1 MSNLTG
7 GRTNQK
13 LRTHVALVECAA
25 QLVRE
30 GKTFTVAEV
39 ADRARIGRTT
49 AYRYFPSVET
59 LVVHATLFAS
69 TQVEKE
75 SIDAA
80 LESKDTSEDRLRS
93 VVEAS
98 DITITDHDYLYR
110 TMLRLSLNADNA
122 GDDALPQ
129 RRGARKEVLE
139 SAIGALR
146 GQLGAKRYEKVI
158 AALSLF
164 IGIESS
170 VVLRDVCLLSV
181 EKARE
186 VKIWG
191 ASAIL
196 SAALAE
202 AEQAAKAKSAK
213 KTAEIG
219 LAKTPAVKAASSK
232 SSR

>member
-13 LRTHVALVECAA
+13 LRTHIALVECAA
-25 QLVRE
+25 QFVRE
-30 GKTFTVAEV
+30 GKTFAVAEV
-39 ADRARIGRTT
+39 ADRARVGRTT

-80 LESKDTSEDRLRS
+80 LESKETSEDRLRS

-122 GDDALPQ
+122 GDDELPR
-129 RRGARKEVLE
+129 RRGARKEVLNLLLAPYVA
-139 SAIGALR
+139 S
-146 GQLGAKRYEKVI
+146 LGRNATR
-158 AALSLF
+158 
-164 IGIESS
+164 
-170 VVLRDVCLLSV
+170 R
-181 EKARE
+181 
-186 VKIWG
+186 
-191 ASAIL
+191 
-196 SAALAE
+196 
-202 AEQAAKAKSAK
+202 
-213 KTAEIG
+213 
-219 LAKTPAVKAASSK
+219 
-232 SSR
+232 